1 MVNKVTTSYE
11 VVSKCFQYVNSK
23 KSLKKIF
30 FRVLWYQKKKLVLL
44 LLNFVKFKEL
54 RVGDSTGQC

>member
-30 FRVLWYQKKKLVLL
+30 FRVLWYQKKKLVYYYLTL
-44 LLNFVKFKEL
+44 
-54 RVGDSTGQC
+54 